1 MTVKRHFQNICT
13 GFLIVIAGTGAA
25 SAWDFD
31 RTRAADIMDR
41 AANDGDETAQLLL
54 AFALD
59 DRVKTNFDDYQFRLP
74 VVTDKSQLHVKH
86 LHYEHLYENLMG
98 GHRSASKESLMVYSL
113 KGSFALD
120 SKSYWMAA
128 NYYSLAES
136 IGRKLLNGGMHPE
149 ISPVTQ
155 DARAGRVAA
164 TVCNGDTPRQNSGSK
179 IASMLRRMP
188 DSKLAADYAAF
199 INSNT
204 RGSTSAFSMEGTG
217 CFSAPLYNA
226 TVILPTAPY
235 NYEINTR
242 KSTTVLR

>member
-1 MTVKRHFQNICT
+1 
-13 GFLIVIAGTGAA
+13 
-25 SAWDFD
+25 
-31 RTRAADIMDR
+31 MDR

-74 VVTDKSQLHVKH
+74 VVTDESRLHVKH
-86 LHYEHLYENLMG
+86 LRYEHLYENLMG
-98 GHRSASKESLMVYSL
+98 GHQNASKESLMVYSL

-120 SKSYWMAA
+120 RRKYWMAA
-128 NYYSLAES
+128 IYYDMAAN

-149 ISPVTQ
+149 ISAVTQ
-155 DARAGRVAA
+155 DARAGKVAA
-164 TVCNGDTPRQNSGSK
+164 TVCNGETPRRQNSGSK

-188 DSKLAADYAAF
+188 ASDMAADYLSF
-199 INSNT
+199 IEQKSY
-204 RGSTSAFSMEGTG
+204 GSTSAFSMEGTG
-217 CFSAPLYNA
+217 CFNAPLYSA

-242 KSTTVLR
+242 KATTVLR

>member
-1 MTVKRHFQNICT
+1 MNVKRMLEKIYI
-13 GFLIVIAGTGAA
+13 GLLLAIACISSA

-59 DRVKTNFDDYQFRLP
+59 DRVKTNFDDYPFRLP
-74 VVTDKSQLHVKH
+74 VVTDESSLHVKH
-86 LHYEHLYENLMG
+86 FRPERIYENLMG

-120 SKSYWMAA
+120 RKKYWMAA
-128 NYYSLAES
+128 NYYDMAAN

-149 ISPVTQ
+149 ISAVTQ
-155 DARAGRVAA
+155 DARAGKVAA
-164 TVCNGDTPRQNSGSK
+164 TVCNGDTPRHNSTNK

-188 DSKLAADYAAF
+188 ASGLAADYLSF
-199 INSNT
+199 IEKKSY
-204 RGSTSAFSMEGTG
+204 GSPSSFSMKGAG
-217 CFSAPLYNA
+217 CFKAPLHNA

-235 NYEINTR
+235 NYETNTR
-242 KSTTVLR
+242 KATTVLR